1 MNVTEAK
8 SLTEKMFNYVN
19 SSSSF
24 HCEMPNATALK
35 ITGATFIG
43 SVMYYPTSNKAVINS
58 DETAQ
63 LFGDKTVVIPLK
75 ELLSKLVGAI

>member
-1 MNVTEAK
+1 MNLTEAK

-24 HCEMPNATALK
+24 YCEMPNATALK

-43 SVMYYPTSNKAVINS
+43 SVMYYPTSNKAVFNS

-63 LFGDKTVVIPLK
+63 LFGNKTTVIPLK